1 MKWVTKPRMQEVKE
15 SAFESLGLFVER
27 LSPVLSDRYV
37 LGRFLDVFDCDYHV
51 FGLELLEAIA
61 LIGLYGRF
69 GLRKLRDEDMPP
81 NG

>member
-1 MKWVTKPRMQEVKE
+1 MQEVKE

-61 LIGLYGRF
+61 AQ
-69 GLRKLRDEDMPP
+69 LRR
-81 NG
+81 